1 MAYILTITAATHPQ
15 DVKDLIYMRNIEK
28 TAGYLKDYLKP
39 NNFRPHC
46 MSVSPVYENAK
57 FIISKKYENSKSTLK
72 SVLPPTYLMEMP
84 EVLDRL
90 VKADFITLHHLS
102 AEHKKQLR
110 EFNKN
115 SSPTGCTAQIDPLPG
130 RSTDIS
136 PRSGPGVTTRSTKR
150 AHVVISE
157 DEDEDVP
164 SQVSRDE
171 YESDDQCMLELTR
184 MSVENIANQADLY
197 KTVQAQ
203 SSLILAQNRAIKQ
216 LTSKVNEM
224 YTLLRSMDA
233 VARETAA
240 MIRKVKID

>member
-1 MAYILTITAATHPQ
+1 MAYILTITAASHPQ

-102 AEHKKQLR
+102 AEHKKQLSS
-110 EFNKN
+110 N
-115 SSPTGCTAQIDPLPG
+115 SPF
-130 RSTDIS
+130 
-136 PRSGPGVTTRSTKR
+136 
-150 AHVVISE
+150 
-157 DEDEDVP
+157 
-164 SQVSRDE
+164 
-171 YESDDQCMLELTR
+171 ELTR
-184 MSVENIANQADLY
+184 VWLPSIPKGGTHTCPFKSPRIMHL
-197 KTVQAQ
+197 
-203 SSLILAQNRAIKQ
+203 
-216 LTSKVNEM
+216 
-224 YTLLRSMDA
+224 
-233 VARETAA
+233 
-240 MIRKVKID
+240 

>member
-46 MSVSPVYENAK
+46 MSVSPIYENAK
-57 FIISKKYENSKSTLK
+57 CIILKKYENSKSTLK
-72 SVLPPTYLMEMP
+72 SLLPPTYLMEMP

-115 SSPTGCTAQIDPLPG
+115 SSPTGCTA
-130 RSTDIS
+130 
-136 PRSGPGVTTRSTKR
+136 
-150 AHVVISE
+150 
-157 DEDEDVP
+157 
-164 SQVSRDE
+164 
-171 YESDDQCMLELTR
+171 
-184 MSVENIANQADLY
+184 
-197 KTVQAQ
+197 
-203 SSLILAQNRAIKQ
+203 
-216 LTSKVNEM
+216 
-224 YTLLRSMDA
+224 
-233 VARETAA
+233 
-240 MIRKVKID
+240 

>member
-1 MAYILTITAATHPQ
+1 MAYILTITAASHPQ

-115 SSPTGCTAQIDPLPG
+115 SSPTGCTAQIDPPPG
-130 RSTDIS
+130 RSTDTSLGITN
-136 PRSGPGVTTRSTKR
+136 RSAKR
-150 AHVVISE
+150 AHVVLSE
-157 DEDEDVP
+157 DEDGLT
-164 SQVSRDE
+164 QVSHED
-171 YESDDQCMLELTR
+171 YDSDDQCMLELTR
-184 MSVENIANQADLY
+184 MSVENIANQSDLY

-216 LTSKVNEM
+216 LTSKVN
-224 YTLLRSMDA
+224 
-233 VARETAA
+233 
-240 MIRKVKID
+240 